1 MGTRVRIASPAY
13 KKMKNNSLQ
22 KTIEELKKKSL
33 DEKVNIWKRIASD
46 LERPTRMRRIT
57 NLFNIDMH
65 SKDGEIIVVPGKILG
80 TGDLNKKLTIAAYDF
95 SDKAH
100 KKIKK
105 SGSTPMT
112 LEEFMSKNPKGN
124 KARILG

>member
-1 MGTRVRIASPAY
+1 MSARVRIASPAY
-13 KKMKNNSLQ
+13 KKMKNRSLQ
-22 KTIEELKKKSL
+22 RTIEELKKKSL

-46 LERPTRMRRIT
+46 LERPTRQRRIT

-65 SKDGEIIVVPGKILG
+65 SKDGETIVVPGKILG

-95 SDKAH
+95 SDKAQ
-100 KKIKK
+100 KKIMQ
-105 SGSTPMT
+105 SGSTAMT
-112 LEEFMSKNPKGN
+112 LGEFMSKNPKGN

>member
-1 MGTRVRIASPAY
+1 M
-13 KKMKNNSLQ
+13 
-22 KTIEELKKKSL
+22 KKKSL

-65 SKDGEIIVVPGKILG
+65 SKDGEIIIVPGKILG

-95 SDKAH
+95 SDKAQ
-100 KKIKK
+100 KKIIK
-105 SGSTPMT
+105 SGSTAMT
-112 LEEFMSKNPKGN
+112 LKEFMSKNPKGN
-124 KARILG
+124 KVRILG